1 MKRVILINPAHPYGK
16 SQVYMNGSLIAIAA
30 RLQATGCEVNIIDFN
45 LDSLGDQKVQSWLR
59 SADIIGVSFTGAFD
73 IPGVIQLLPELRA
86 RTPNAKIIFGGQV
99 IEALTP
105 QQFTTVFGT
114 EAIQVRTDADLAA
127 LLNCQPHQLPRPESV
142 SYQPVWERLGVD
154 RLKCYLSTEGTLVVS
169 QGCHFK
175 CKFCA
180 AHKGEKEV
188 FRDLEVFTVDLS
200 YLCRAAKQFG
210 IRQLEFYA
218 SSLDFFQ
225 TPSVLVRYLEVLA
238 AVQTETGVH
247 VRVRCLSCTVSFK
260 RASERIS
267 NFGMLLKRAG
277 VWCVGFGADG
287 SDASV
292 WQAQGKTQNNESEVR
307 ECLELCKK
315 FGLRAELLMVLG
327 FPEDTTYTLAKTVL
341 TSLVATARWD
351 AIIRPY
357 RAKRRVPGNDEWNQD
372 GPVVQ
377 AITADPQKFYNL
389 DFAALADADSDPE
402 FWHRCL
408 GNAAYLIICGL
419 LTPVSRCTTS
429 PTLPQG
435 HSGLFGVIAK
445 RVNRWLP
452 FDR

>member
-45 LDSLGDQKVQSWLR
+45 LDSLHDQKVKSWLC

-73 IPGVIQLLPELRA
+73 IPGAIQLLPELRA
-86 RTPNAKIIFGGQV
+86 QSENTKIIFGGQV
-99 IEALTP
+99 IEAFAP
-105 QQFTTVFGT
+105 QQFTAVFGT
-114 EAIQVRTDADLAA
+114 EVIQVCSDTDLAA
-127 LLNCQPHQLPRPESV
+127 VLGCQLHQIPPPESV
-142 SYQPVWERLGVD
+142 SYQPVWERLD
-154 RLKCYLSTEGTLVVS
+154 TERLKRYLSTEGTLVVS

-188 FRDLEVFTVDLS
+188 FRDLEMFASDLR
-200 YLCRAAKQFG
+200 YLCQAAKQFG
-210 IRQLEFYA
+210 LPQLEFYA

-225 TPSVLVRYLEVLA
+225 TPNTLVPYLEALA
-238 AVQTETGVH
+238 AVQIESGVRI
-247 VRVRCLSCTVSFK
+247 RVRCLSCTVSFK
-260 RASERIS
+260 RACERIP
-267 NFGMLLKRAG
+267 NFATLLKRAG
-277 VWCVGFGADG
+277 LWCVGFGADG

-307 ECLELCKK
+307 ECLELCQK
-315 FGLRAELLMVLG
+315 FKLRAELLMVLG
-327 FPEDTTYTLAKTVL
+327 FPEDTAFTLFKTVF
-341 TSLVATARWD
+341 TSLIATARWG

-357 RAKRRVPGNDEWNQD
+357 RAKRRVPGNDEWNQG
-372 GPVVQ
+372 GPVVR

-389 DFAALADADSDPE
+389 DFAALADTDSDPQL
-402 FWHRCL
+402 WHRWL
-408 GNAAYLIICGL
+408 GNAAYLTICAL
-419 LTPVSRCTTS
+419 LTPVGRCTTS

-435 HSGLFGVIAK
+435 HSGLFGAIAK
-445 RVNRWLP
+445 RVNHWLP